1 MLLLLALS
9 VSLGCVTLIGLL
21 HYEYF
26 LSKAILRA
34 VSENLIFLW
43 TQEFSKPWRRKGGL
57 CVCTG
62 RKSFLF
68 HPDTC
73 RIYECLPYVPI
84 KFNLKRLLEK
94 AILSNSNTHFHFF
107 LRNVET
113 IEVMSAGRTERTVIV
128 VPVPGFL
135 RIKNCIYLSCT
146 T

>member
-1 MLLLLALS
+1 MGSNLRKIEGNFNFIILMLLLLALS

-43 TQEFSKPWRRKGGL
+43 TQEFSKPWCRKGGL

-68 HPDTC
+68 HPDTS
-73 RIYECLPYVPI
+73 RIYECLRAP
-84 KFNLKRLLEK
+84 
-94 AILSNSNTHFHFF
+94 ST
-107 LRNVET
+107 
-113 IEVMSAGRTERTVIV
+113 
-128 VPVPGFL
+128 
-135 RIKNCIYLSCT
+135 
-146 T
+146 